1 MSTTLAPA
9 AVASSIPGGCGLAQ
23 STPRSLGLVR
33 ARPSRVVDYLDP
45 LKSYLAL
52 HVSPDGPPRIESVAR
67 AARCSARTLQRRLRE
82 AGLTYSGLLE
92 EVRLEIAA
100 RMLEEAGKKVIDIA
114 LDLGY
119 SDQANFTR
127 AFRRWAGVPPS
138 EYRRLRVDRQE
149 FAA

>member
-1 MSTTLAPA
+1 MSTSLATTVGVSRLPQ
-9 AVASSIPGGCGLAQ
+9 GLGLAQ
-23 STPRSLGLVR
+23 WTPGTLGLVR

-52 HVSPDGPPRIESVAR
+52 HVSPDGPPRIDCVAQ
-67 AARCSARTLQRRLRE
+67 AARCSVRTLQRRLRE
-82 AGLTYSGLLE
+82 AGLTYSGLLD

-100 RMLEEAGKKVIDIA
+100 QMLAEAGKRVIDIA

-138 EYRRLRVDRQE
+138 EYRRLRVGQE

>member
-1 MSTTLAPA
+1 MSTSSAPA
-9 AVASSIPGGCGLAQ
+9 GVVRRPPVGRGRAPWTPG
-23 STPRSLGLVR
+23 SLGRVR
-33 ARPSRVVDYLDP
+33 ARSSRVVDYLDP

-67 AARCSARTLQRRLRE
+67 AARCSVRTLQRRLRE

-92 EVRLEIAA
+92 EVRLEIAV
-100 RMLEEAGKKVIDIA
+100 RMLDEAGKKVIDIS

-138 EYRRLRVDRQE
+138 EYRRLQVDRHE
-149 FAA
+149 SAA

>member
-1 MSTTLAPA
+1 MSASV
-9 AVASSIPGGCGLAQ
+9 AVAVGFHGETGPPQG
-23 STPRSLGLVR
+23 TPRSLGLVR
-33 ARPSRVVDYLDP
+33 ARPPRPADYLDP
-45 LKSYLAL
+45 LKSHLAL

-82 AGLTYSGLLE
+82 AGLTFSGLLE

-100 RMLEEAGKKVIDIA
+100 RMLEDSKKKVRDIA

-127 AFRRWAGVPPS
+127 AFRRWAGVTPS
-138 EYRRLRVDRQE
+138 AYRRLRSGRQE
-149 FAA
+149 LAG